1 MIFLLLFS
9 CFFPPTARHVI
20 VADGSVGLGPSI
32 IGLHIAWS
40 EPAEDFPSWIC
51 IWAESVD
58 LTWTWFSISSLL
70 NMCSLIMT
78 MCVRPVPVGSP
89 SCGGDVMV
97 YVWHKPAKL
106 AHSFLFD
113 SCVYFCLYGPF
124 NCISFHKFPRQLSV
138 LYLFSFGLSSA
149 LLVLSTIHLFMK
161 FSFSPGI
168 IPSGWLGS
176 KHQLTNELYKWV
188 RPDAVLCDWHDVK
201 IQSQLPPD
209 TAHQFGETNDKRST
223 RVSCSWSCHIQ
234 LPFKQT

>member
-106 AHSFLFD
+106 AHSFLLY
-113 SCVYFCLYGPF
+113 SYVYLSLWPFQLYFIPWILPTTLRFLTRSSGL
-124 NCISFHKFPRQLSV
+124 ISVSYTHLTLPTKLSV
-138 LYLFSFGLSSA
+138 
-149 LLVLSTIHLFMK
+149 
-161 FSFSPGI
+161 
-168 IPSGWLGS
+168 
-176 KHQLTNELYKWV
+176 
-188 RPDAVLCDWHDVK
+188 
-201 IQSQLPPD
+201 
-209 TAHQFGETNDKRST
+209 
-223 RVSCSWSCHIQ
+223 
-234 LPFKQT
+234 